1 MEMPYLLEQ
10 HCHCQILHIVQQEQE
25 QKTVIARPLT
35 KLPGNTRGTRPP
47 GGDPNIPL
55 GWKHVLVID
64 GPHPT
69 NWVRAHLVN
78 ENLHGPGQDWNL
90 VPGTQLLNSNMRDG
104 AEKWAKDEIDKDE
117 IIHYKAEVT
126 AWHTISSIPFAND
139 YFPNT
144 ITVTYGYMVNPA
156 KGRTTET
163 TQSVPY
169 SQGPPPATAAPVTG
183 PPNINTASREAI
195 RTLFAGVQNVDRI
208 FDTRNTLPNRSY
220 RDLGHMFLRLKDAY
234 GNSADFQNT
243 YWPLISNKYN
253 FENAFQF

>member
-104 AEKWAKDEIDKDE
+104 AEKWAKMKLIKMKSF
-117 IIHYKAEVT
+117 IIKQ
-126 AWHTISSIPFAND
+126 
-139 YFPNT
+139 
-144 ITVTYGYMVNPA
+144 
-156 KGRTTET
+156 K
-163 TQSVPY
+163 
-169 SQGPPPATAAPVTG
+169 
-183 PPNINTASREAI
+183 
-195 RTLFAGVQNVDRI
+195 
-208 FDTRNTLPNRSY
+208 
-220 RDLGHMFLRLKDAY
+220 
-234 GNSADFQNT
+234 
-243 YWPLISNKYN
+243 
-253 FENAFQF
+253 